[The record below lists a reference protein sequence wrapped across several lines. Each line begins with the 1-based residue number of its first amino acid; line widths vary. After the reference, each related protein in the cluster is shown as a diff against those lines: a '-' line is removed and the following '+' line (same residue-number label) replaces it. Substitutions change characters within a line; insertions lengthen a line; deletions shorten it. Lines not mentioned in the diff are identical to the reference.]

1 MIHSLFPFLFVQPL
15 SMPKSLK
22 RAPEGFGI
30 GIYMGAPTGLGA
42 LNIAHREKDITRQ
55 IYLSWN
61 FDDEQLRGVVDQL
74 WEIHN
79 VKLDDGTQFP
89 IYAGGRTWFRLN
101 DLNTTLG
108 FTGFSN
114 SIGVGIPVGALY
126 QHAEVAIE
134 GYVEGAPV
142 FQIAPTMEMGFQVGV
157 GIRFFPSFL

>member
-1 MIHSLFPFLFVQPL
+1 MIHSLFPFLFAQPL

-22 RAPEGFGI
+22 RAPGGFGV

-42 LNIAHREKDITRQ
+42 LNVAHREKKITRQ
-55 IYLSWN
+55 VYVSWN
-61 FDDEQLRGVVDQL
+61 FNDEQLRGVVDQL

-79 VKLDDGTQFP
+79 VKLEDGTQFP

-114 SIGVGIPVGALY
+114 SIGVGVPFGALY
-126 QHAEVAIE
+126 QHEEVAIE
-134 GYVEGAPV
+134 AYVEGAPV

-157 GIRFFPSFL
+157 GVRLFPSFL

>member
-55 IYLSWN
+55 VYLSWS
-61 FDDEQLRGVVDQL
+61 FDEQLRGVVDQV
-74 WEIHN
+74 WELYK

-89 IYAGGRTWFRLN
+89 VYAGGR
-101 DLNTTLG
+101 
-108 FTGFSN
+108 
-114 SIGVGIPVGALY
+114 
-126 QHAEVAIE
+126 
-134 GYVEGAPV
+134 
-142 FQIAPTMEMGFQVGV
+142 
-157 GIRFFPSFL
+157 